1 MQVRYYT
8 GVLHF
13 MQLIFFLKKLLI
25 NQIGKSNL
33 LGELAVFNI
42 SSLNPFVKLSLQI
55 TVIQFISLVDWGFCV
70 GFS

>member
-13 MQLIFFLKKLLI
+13 MQLLFFLKKLLI

-42 SSLNPFVKLSLQI
+42 SSLNPFVNQI
-55 TVIQFISLVDWGFCV
+55 ITANYYNPIHL
-70 GFS
+70 FS